1 MKEKFPNWFSLKI
14 PAFIRVSRDLSK
26 KSGHA
31 MYGMVTRLR
40 PASDKQRICRRS
52 AWSMLIE
59 EIFGCERR
67 EGKRK

>member
-26 KSGHA
+26 KSGPA

-40 PASDKQRICRRS
+40 PASDIFSREY
-52 AWSMLIE
+52 AE
-59 EIFGCERR
+59 EALGAC
-67 EGKRK
+67 